1 MRKKT
6 KFNIQKVILIGIIIQ
21 LTFLLDSFGQT
32 KAEKI
37 DELMKQYNE
46 YAQFNGSVLV
56 AENGKV
62 IFKKGFGL
70 ANMEWEV
77 PNQSDTKHR
86 LGSVTKQFTAML
98 ILQLVEK
105 GKLDLNV
112 PITTYLPDYPKET
125 GDIITIHHLLTHTSG
140 IPNFTSFPNYQKYLS
155 INTYSPEALI
165 KIFAGSSLQFKP
177 GEKFSYSNSGYFLLG
192 VIIEK
197 VSGKPY
203 EQILHENILNP
214 LKMNNT
220 GYDHHETILKNRAS
234 GYEKNENKF
243 RNADYIDMSVPYSAG
258 ALYST
263 VEDLYLWDQALYNET
278 LLPSKTRDLLFKQY
292 IKAMGASYGYGWFVG
307 KTPLGNTGDSV
318 IVIGHPGGINGFN
331 TSIQRIPS
339 DKHLIVLL
347 NNTGGAALGEMN
359 TAIMSILYGT
369 SYEMPKKS
377 VAFSLLDVII
387 KNGLTSGLE
396 HFKKIKNSE
405 NYSLKEN
412 EMNSVGYNLL
422 NSNKVTEAIEVFK
435 LNVEAFP
442 KSGNVYDSL
451 AEAYLVNGNEK
462 LATENYKKSLEIDPT
477 NTNAKNVLKKL
488 GVN

>member
-6 KFNIQKVILIGIIIQ
+6 KFNVQKVILIGIIIQ

-37 DELMKQYNE
+37 EELMTKYSE
-46 YAQFNGSVLV
+46 YGQFNGSVLV

-70 ANMEWEV
+70 ANMEWGV
-77 PNQSDTKHR
+77 SNQTETKHR
-86 LGSVTKQFTAML
+86 LGSVTKQFTSML
-98 ILQLVEK
+98 ILQLVEE
-105 GKLDLNV
+105 GKLKLDV
-112 PITTYLPDYPKET
+112 PITTYLPDYPKKT
-125 GDIITIHHLLTHTSG
+125 GNLITIHHLLTHTSG
-140 IPNFTSFPNYQKYLS
+140 IPDFTSFPIYQKELS
-155 INTYSPEALI
+155 IKTYSPEALI
-165 KIFAGSSLQFKP
+165 KIFADSSLQFKP

-197 VSGKPY
+197 VSGKPF
-203 EQILHENILNP
+203 EQILRENILNP

-234 GYEKNENKF
+234 GYEKDGNKYI
-243 RNADYIDMSVPYSAG
+243 NAAYLDMSVPYSAG

-263 VEDLYLWDQALYNET
+263 VEDLYLWDQALYNEKF
-278 LLPSKTRDLLFKQY
+278 LSSKTRDLLFKPY
-292 IKAMGASYGYGWFVG
+292 IKEMGSSYGYGWSIG

-318 IVIGHPGGINGFN
+318 PVIGHGGGINGF
-331 TSIQRIPS
+331 SSLIQRIPS
-339 DKHLIVLL
+339 DRHLIVLL
-347 NNTGGAALGEMN
+347 NNTGSAALNEMSI
-359 TAIMSILYGT
+359 AIMSILYGT
-369 SYEMPKKS
+369 TYEMPKKS
-377 VAFSLLDVII
+377 VAFSLLDVILE
-387 KNGLTSGLE
+387 KGLASGFE
-396 HFKKIKNSE
+396 HFNNIKNSK

-422 NSNKVTEAIEVFK
+422 NSGKVKEAIEVFK
-435 LNVEAFP
+435 LNVISFP

-451 AEAYLVNGNEK
+451 GEAYLVDGNEK
-462 LATENYKKSLEIDPT
+462 LAIQNYKKSLEIDPT